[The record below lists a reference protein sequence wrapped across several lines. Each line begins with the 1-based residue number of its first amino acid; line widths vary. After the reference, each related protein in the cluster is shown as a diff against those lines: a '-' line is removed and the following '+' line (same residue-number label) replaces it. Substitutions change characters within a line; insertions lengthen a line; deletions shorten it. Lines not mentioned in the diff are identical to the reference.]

1 MHPWTLRTSLALL
14 LGCWTGASWALVV
27 PLPAARPAVALKDIS
42 LPRVS
47 DGKEVNLGAAL
58 SATTGRTLLVLGTHP
73 ADFNCIEYAQKVRA
87 AWPQLQDKG
96 VDRCM
101 MVMNGKPESCSL
113 LAELLDLPVEIELF
127 SDSTGEAGRQW
138 GVSRGF
144 RPDDDTLNP
153 SLKLF
158 AMGIGIGPPWM
169 TLPAVLTGYVGGLS
183 SDWPVGHLHA
193 HGGMHGGHAL
203 KRMRN

>member
-1 MHPWTLRTSLALL
+1 MCAWKLRTSLALL

-87 AWPQLQDKG
+87 AWPQLRDKG

-101 MVMNGKPESCSL
+101 MIMNGKPESCSL

-127 SDSTGEAGRQW
+127 SDSTGEAGRQFC
-138 GVSRGF
+138 VSRGF

-169 TLPAVLTGYVGGLS
+169 TLPAVLTGYVGELS
-183 SDWPVGHLHA
+183 SDGDRPLVA
-193 HGGMHGGHAL
+193 DGGMHSGHAL
-203 KRMRN
+203 RRMGS